1 MNVDNQVI
9 NSLWIGDTLDNL
21 GLLTLKSFVHHGHTF
36 QLWVYDTIK
45 TPLPNE
51 VLLKDANEIIPEKDI
66 FRYKNHNEYGHGKG
80 SVAGFADIFRCKLL
94 YEKGGWW
101 VDMDMTC
108 LKPLDFNEPYVF
120 RRDSARSIVNN
131 MIKCPPKSP
140 IMKWCYQQTKQ
151 YIDENNKEWMLPSF
165 ILRKAIEEFKLKKYI
180 NSTIANPDRWEQIVL
195 YSNYDMIL
203 PSSQYVIHWLNEF
216 WRVMKLNKKDVVEG
230 SIYYHFSLKFDL
242 DYNIKVGL
250 QQKRHKYYWLFK
262 LILLKNTPPQIKEW
276 YFDKKNR

>member
-21 GLLTLKSFVHHGHTF
+21 GLLTLKSFIHHGHTF

-51 VLLKDANEIIPEKDI
+51 VILKDANEIIPEKDI
-66 FRYKNHNEYGHGKG
+66 FRYKNYSEYGHGKG

-108 LKPLDFNEPYVF
+108 LKPLDFNQPYVF

-131 MIKCPPKSP
+131 MIKCPAKSP
-140 IMKWCYQQTKQ
+140 IMKWCYEEMLPT
-151 YIDENNKEWMLPSF
+151 INEDNTNWMLPST
-165 ILRKAIEEFKLKKYI
+165 ILKEAIQKIQLSDYI
-180 NSTIANPDRWEQIVL
+180 FTSISNPDRWEQIQL
-195 YSNYDMIL
+195 YLNKSIHI
-203 PSSQYVIHWLNEF
+203 SKKQYVIHWVNEE
-216 WRVMKLNKKDVVEG
+216 WRKNKSFKKNAVHNSTYQKMLSE
-230 SIYYHFSLKFDL
+230 FSLSYEIVPSSL
-242 DYNIKVGL
+242 GWRKVIYL
-250 QQKRHKYYWLFK
+250 RFK
-262 LILLKNTPPQIKEW
+262 IALLKKIPNDILYW
-276 YFDKKNR
+276 YLSKN